1 MDETLEELYELL
13 YLYFNIE
20 ISSGVVTANTND
32 SRVEPSLERH
42 IFREGI
48 LEKILAKSQELHL
61 L

>member
-20 ISSGVVTANTND
+20 ISSGIVTANTDNL
-32 SRVEPSLERH
+32 RVEPSLERH

-48 LEKILAKSQELHL
+48 LKKIIQKSQELHL